1 MAAEINSGE
10 RIVILSRNR
19 IEFMIVAARA
29 GERESQK
36 SASGHVDLIINDV
49 GQHLFLVGV
58 AGAPF
63 ADGHDAGG
71 NHFAWIEPGRLIRRQ
86 NVTGDLLPD
95 ELVIRQIA
103 VEGVYDP
110 VAIPIRLGHVR
121 FAADAAR
128 IERVGV
134 ANDIEPVSAPTL
146 AVMRQG
152 QQAVHDFGESIRRIV
167 REKRFDFPGRRR
179 QANQIERRAPNQ
191 CSLVGGWRRCES
203 IAFEFRQNEIIH
215 RRLDPGA
222 IFHRWHRRIFDG
234 LKGPPRLDLRFA
246 ICDLRFFSSRIRRA
260 HPHPGDKVGD
270 LFVAEFALFRRRHL
284 QVFVFVTNRLDEQ
297 TFVIV
302 ARHHA
307 RFAGL
312 AAFQH
317 PFPAVEPQIAFDLF
331 APRAVA
337 FVAALNQHRSDFLFE
352 KLNVSG
358 QTRGNRVKS
367 RSHQKTDQQFC
378 TRAAD
383 G

>member
-1 MAAEINSGE
+1 
-10 RIVILSRNR
+10 
-19 IEFMIVAARA
+19 MIVAARA

-121 FAADAAR
+121 FSADAAR

-146 AVMRQG
+146 AVMRRG
-152 QQAVHDFGESIRRIV
+152 QQSVHDFGESIRRIV

-191 CSLVGGWRRCES
+191 CSLVGGCRRGQS
-203 IAFEFRQNEIIH
+203 FLFEFPEDKIIDA
-215 RRLDPGA
+215 RLDP
-222 IFHRWHRRIFDG
+222 ITILHRRHGRIFDG
-234 LKGPPRLDLRFA
+234 LERPPGLDFGFRISDF
-246 ICDLRFFSSRIRRA
+246 RFFGSRIGRA
-260 HPHPGDKVGD
+260 HLHPGDKVGD

-331 APRAVA
+331 APCAVA
-337 FVAALNQHRSDFLFE
+337 FVAALNQHRSDFFFE
-352 KLNVSG
+352 KLNAPG
-358 QTRGNRVKS
+358 RTRGNRVKS
-367 RSHQKTDQQFC
+367 RSHQKTDHQFC
-378 TRAAD
+378 TRAPD